1 MTSAAP
7 TSTTVATP
15 NFPESRFGSVLADIL
30 ALAAVLFSAY
40 LLVTLIGMLSCEV
53 YRPVPSMVAMH
64 VYLAGYALVY
74 ILCRPQ
80 AGVPVG
86 GLPRMRGS
94 YQDRIAQPAPGR
106 NLATL
111 LLPSVIP
118 FTNSRLRA

>member
-53 YRPVPSMVAMH
+53 YQPVPSMVAMH
-64 VYLAGYALVY
+64 VYLAGYASVY

-80 AGVPVG
+80 DAYGVVPMLTG
-86 GLPRMRGS
+86 AEWG
-94 YQDRIAQPAPGR
+94 PAMKKVTCLVAVFCVAVPGR
-106 NLATL
+106 GAW
-111 LLPSVIP
+111 V
-118 FTNSRLRA
+118 